1 MSELLN
7 ECTCW
12 SARPRTPTQFQPDRR
27 RLLACFVLC
36 GGLMLLILIFFLRT
50 HKKLTSWTLSPA
62 TITQHSHTFPGILDA
77 RVWAKCSF
85 HPFSDA
91 HAPSRKNPAR
101 VNSRC
106 KHLFHE
112 PWGKAV

>member
-1 MSELLN
+1 M
-7 ECTCW
+7 
-12 SARPRTPTQFQPDRR
+12 F
-27 RLLACFVLC
+27 
-36 GGLMLLILIFFLRT
+36 LILIFFLRT

-62 TITQHSHTFPGILDA
+62 TITQHSHTFPGIFDVH
-77 RVWAKCSF
+77 VWAKLSF
-85 HPFSDA
+85 RAFSYA
-91 HAPSRKNPAR
+91 HVPSRENPAR